1 MNTAN
6 ESQQENNFISR
17 RPSSPRGFENTIP
30 NENYLIHFAQCF
42 LLGRKMQWLFVHCEQ
57 GFSWEQRGIV
67 WCFCTLH
74 VAFRTRNTFVVCA
87 LCALPFIRAK
97 ISLVICAP
105 HAVLLERGI
114 LCFMYTLRVAFRTRN
129 TFLGTCAVLLERGI
143 LCFLCTSHGAF
154 RTRNTLYVVR
164 FANISLVI
172 FSLRTVLLEREIYCF
187 LCTSHGTFRTRN
199 NLFFVLFTRCF

>member
-1 MNTAN
+1 M
-6 ESQQENNFISR
+6 
-17 RPSSPRGFENTIP
+17 
-30 NENYLIHFAQCF
+30 LFA
-42 LLGRKMQWLFVHCEQ
+42 RTKNAVIVHCEQ

-114 LCFMYTLRVAFRTRN
+114 LCFMYTLRVSFRTRN

-143 LCFLCTSHGAF
+143 LCFYA
-154 RTRNTLYVVR
+154 
-164 FANISLVI
+164 
-172 FSLRTVLLEREIYCF
+172 LRTVLLERGILCMLCASQTF
-187 LCTSHGTFRTRN
+187 LLLYFHFA
-199 NLFFVLFTRCF
+199 RCF